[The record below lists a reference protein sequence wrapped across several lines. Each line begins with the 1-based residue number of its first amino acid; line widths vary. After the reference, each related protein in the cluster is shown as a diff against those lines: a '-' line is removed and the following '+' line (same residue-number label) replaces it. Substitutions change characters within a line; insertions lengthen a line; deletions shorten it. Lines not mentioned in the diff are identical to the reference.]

1 MKIKSSE
8 PAQVEINMTP
18 MIDIVFQLIAFFMV
32 VINFEQ
38 TQADERVK
46 LPRDELAR
54 PPKAARPDKRV
65 INIGYIR
72 AKDGTKQGKPYVWM
86 PGVTRSDVTDTNDP
100 RYPNGYVWPD
110 EKKPLDEAL
119 ARIKRSI
126 ERDKKQVKDTTI
138 VIRADGEAPGG
149 ITTDVVAACQ
159 AVGFEKFA
167 FSATQKGRDNVP
179 EK

>member
-1 MKIKSSE
+1 MKIKPTK

-54 PPKAARPDKRV
+54 PSKSARPEKRV
-65 INIGYIR
+65 INVGYIR
-72 AKDGTKQGKPYVWM
+72 DKQGVKQGKPYVWL
-86 PGVTRSDVTDTNDP
+86 PGVTRTDVTDASDP
-100 RYPNGYVWPD
+100 RYPNGFVWPD
-110 EKKPLDEAL
+110 EEAL
-119 ARIKRSI
+119 FKDYLGRINRSI
-126 ERDKKQVKDTTI
+126 ERDKKEVKETTI
-138 VIRADGEAPGG
+138 IIRADGEAPGG
-149 ITTDVVAACQ
+149 ITTDIVSHCQ
-159 AVGFEKFA
+159 EAGFEKFA
-167 FSATQKGRDNVP
+167 FSATQKGRENVV

>member
-1 MKIKSSE
+1 MKIKSTE

-54 PPKAARPDKRV
+54 PPKSARPDKRV
-65 INIGYIR
+65 INVGYIR
-72 AKDGTKQGKPYVWM
+72 AKDGTKQGKPYVWL
-86 PGVTRSDVTDTNDP
+86 PGVTRTDVTDENDP
-100 RYPNGYVWPD
+100 RYPNGFVWPD
-110 EKKPLDEAL
+110 EKKSFIDHLG
-119 ARIKRSI
+119 RIKRSI
-126 ERDKKQVKDTTI
+126 ERDKKPVKETTI

-149 ITTDVVAACQ
+149 ITTDIVAYCQ
-159 AVGFEKFA
+159 EAGFEKFA
-167 FSATQKGRDNVP
+167 FSATQKGRENVVD
-179 EK
+179 K

>member
-1 MKIKSSE
+1 MKIKTKE
-8 PAQVEINMTP
+8 PPQVEINMTP

-54 PPKAARPDKRV
+54 PPKTARPEKRV
-65 INIGYIR
+65 INVGYVR
-72 AKDGTKQGKPYVWM
+72 DKHGVKQGKPYVWL
-86 PGVTRSDVTDTNDP
+86 PGVTRTDVTDKNDP

-110 EKKPLDEAL
+110 EQKAFQESL

-126 ERDKKQVKDTTI
+126 ERDNKEVKETTI
-138 VIRADGEAPGG
+138 MIRADGEAPGG
-149 ITTDVVAACQ
+149 ITTDIVADCQ
-159 AVGFEKFA
+159 TAGFEKFA
-167 FSATQKGRDNVP
+167 FSATQKGRENVRGQ
-179 EK
+179 